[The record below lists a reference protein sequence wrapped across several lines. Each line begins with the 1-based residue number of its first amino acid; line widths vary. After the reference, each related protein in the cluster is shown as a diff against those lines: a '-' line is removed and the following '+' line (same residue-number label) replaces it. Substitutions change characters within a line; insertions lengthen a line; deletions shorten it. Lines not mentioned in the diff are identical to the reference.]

1 MTTGQLV
8 LLRKLSSVT
17 LSHWRPVTSGVP
29 QMLVLG
35 LVLFSIF
42 ISDLNDGIESI
53 LGKFADDMK

>member
-1 MTTGQLV
+1 
-8 LLRKLSSVT
+8 
-17 LSHWRPVTSGVP
+17 
-29 QMLVLG
+29 MLVLG